1 MSKNDALNRLLEL
14 EARDPEFARAY
25 VAESARIEA
34 IDLSTGTPR

>member
-1 MSKNDALNRLLEL
+1 MSNEAFNTLLKL
-14 EARDPEFARAY
+14 EARDPEFVCAY